1 MVETTVLPV
10 FANLFK
16 KTIKFKAVVES
27 RPVVG
32 SSRKMIEGLM
42 SSSKPIEVL
51 FFSPPEI
58 PRILLSPTY
67 VSLHLPSPKN

>member
-10 FANLFK
+10 LASLLRK
-16 KTIKFKAVVES
+16 VIKLSAVVES

-32 SSRKMIEGLM
+32 SSRKMIDGFM

-51 FFSPPEI
+51 FFYPPEI
-58 PRILLSPTY
+58 PLILLSPT
-67 VSLHLPSPKN
+67 